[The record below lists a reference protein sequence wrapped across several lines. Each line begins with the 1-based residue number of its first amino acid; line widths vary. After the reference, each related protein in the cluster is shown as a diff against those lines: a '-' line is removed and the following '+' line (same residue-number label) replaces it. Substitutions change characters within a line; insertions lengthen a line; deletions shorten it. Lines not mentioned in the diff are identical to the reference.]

1 MTSRLADRRTGGQED
16 ARASSRVRALLR
28 EFRSNFRWPT
38 KLEWRIARRY
48 LRSRRNSRTASLN
61 TVISTGGVAVG
72 VTALIVVLGVMNGL
86 RDDLRERI
94 LVANPHLRILTYG
107 SGLRLDEWRN
117 VAERIRKYPGVVAAS
132 AEVISQAGITAG
144 QDYGEGVN
152 LLGFDPD
159 TGTKSVTSLPQSI
172 TKGDLSFKTTKP
184 GVDGGVLLGSR
195 LASRLS
201 VYPGDVV
208 TLIPVT
214 QAKVNP
220 ALGIPVPKYW
230 KFEVTGLFDTGMFQY
245 DNQFVVMPR
254 QIAQRFTGLGNA
266 VSGIA
271 VRVSDPDR
279 APEIGAALERQLG
292 YPYRS
297 LDWQT
302 QNSSLFSALQL
313 EKLAMGLIIFFIMV
327 VAAFNIVGTLTM
339 VVTDKTREIGILRAM
354 GLTSPAVGRVF
365 LVQGAVIGVVGTLIG
380 LLLGLSVAYVVDR
393 SGWVRINPAIYF
405 IDHLP
410 VHIEWLDVGV
420 VVLASLAIAL
430 FATIYP
436 SRSAAALTPVEA
448 IRHE

>member
-1 MTSRLADRRTGGQED
+1 VELRRHW
-16 ARASSRVRALLR
+16 R
-28 EFRSNFRWPT
+28 ELKAGMRWPSR
-38 KLEWRIARRY
+38 LEWRIARRY

-94 LVANPHLRILTYG
+94 LVANPHLRVLTFG
-107 SGLRLDEWRN
+107 SGLRLDDWQS
-117 VAERIRKYPGVVAAS
+117 VIAQVRKEPGVIAA
-132 AEVISQAGITAG
+132 APEVISQAGITAG

-152 LLGFDPD
+152 LVGFDPD
-159 TGTKSVTSLPQSI
+159 TGTMSVTSLPGAI
-172 TKGDLSFKTTKP
+172 TKGDLSFKTDKP
-184 GVDGGVLLGSR
+184 GVDGGILLGSR

-208 TLIPVT
+208 TLVPVT
-214 QAKVNP
+214 QAKMNP
-220 ALGIPVPKYW
+220 ALGVAVPRFW

-245 DNQFVVMPR
+245 DNQFVVLSR
-254 QIAQRFTGLGNA
+254 ETAQRFTGLGNA

-271 VRVSDPDR
+271 VRVNDPER
-279 APEIGAALERQLG
+279 APAIGAALEKRLG
-292 YPYRS
+292 YPYRA

-302 QNSSLFSALQL
+302 QNASLFSALQL

-365 LVQGAVIGVVGTLIG
+365 LVQGAVIGGIGTALG
-380 LLLGLSVAYVVDR
+380 LVLGLSVAYIVDR
-393 SGWVRINPAIYF
+393 SGWVRINPAVYF

-410 VHIEWLDVGV
+410 VHIEWLDVAI
-420 VVLASLAIAL
+420 VVLASLAIAVC
-430 FATIYP
+430 ATLYP
-436 SRSAAALTPVEA
+436 SRSAAALTPVDA

>member
-1 MTSRLADRRTGGQED
+1 MT
-16 ARASSRVRALLR
+16 
-28 EFRSNFRWPT
+28 FRWPSR
-38 KLEWRIARRY
+38 LEWRIARRY

-94 LVANPHLRILTYG
+94 LVANPHLRVLTFG
-107 SGLRLDEWRN
+107 SGLRLDDWQS
-117 VAERIRKYPGVVAAS
+117 VIAQVRKEPGVIAA
-132 AEVISQAGITAG
+132 APEVISQAGITAG

-152 LLGFDPD
+152 LVGFDPD
-159 TGTKSVTSLPQSI
+159 TGTMSVTSLPGAI
-172 TKGDLSFKTTKP
+172 TKGDLSFKTDKP
-184 GVDGGVLLGSR
+184 GVDGGILLGSR

-208 TLIPVT
+208 TLVPVT

-220 ALGIPVPKYW
+220 ALGVAVPRFW

-245 DNQFVVMPR
+245 DNQFVVLSR
-254 QIAQRFTGLGNA
+254 ETAQRFTGLGNA

-271 VRVSDPDR
+271 VRVHDPER
-279 APEIGAALERQLG
+279 APAIGAALEKRLG
-292 YPYRS
+292 YPYRA

-302 QNSSLFSALQL
+302 QNASLFSALQL

-365 LVQGAVIGVVGTLIG
+365 LVQGAVIGGVGTALG
-380 LLLGLSVAYVVDR
+380 LVLGLSVAYVVDR
-393 SGWVRINPAIYF
+393 SGWVRINPAVYF

-410 VHIEWLDVGV
+410 VHIEWLDVAV
-420 VVLASLAIAL
+420 VVLASLAIAVC
-430 FATIYP
+430 ATLYP
-436 SRSAAALTPVEA
+436 SRSAAALTPVDA

>member
-1 MTSRLADRRTGGQED
+1 VKAELGRHWRELK
-16 ARASSRVRALLR
+16 ASI
-28 EFRSNFRWPT
+28 RWPSR
-38 KLEWRIARRY
+38 LEWRIARRY

-94 LVANPHLRILTYG
+94 LVANPHLRVLTFG
-107 SGLRLDEWRN
+107 SGLRLDDWQS
-117 VAERIRKYPGVVAAS
+117 VIAQVRKEPGVIAA
-132 AEVISQAGITAG
+132 APEVISQAGITAG

-152 LLGFDPD
+152 LVGFDPD
-159 TGTKSVTSLPQSI
+159 TGTMSVTSLPGAI
-172 TKGDLSFKTTKP
+172 TKGDLSFKTDKP
-184 GVDGGVLLGSR
+184 GVDGGILLGSR

-208 TLIPVT
+208 TLVPVT

-220 ALGIPVPKYW
+220 ALGVAVPRFW

-245 DNQFVVMPR
+245 DNQFVVLSR
-254 QIAQRFTGLGNA
+254 ETAQRFTGLGNA

-271 VRVSDPDR
+271 VRVNDPER
-279 APEIGAALERQLG
+279 APAIGAALEKRLG
-292 YPYRS
+292 YPYRA

-302 QNSSLFSALQL
+302 QNASLFSALQL

-365 LVQGAVIGVVGTLIG
+365 LVQGAVIGGIGTALG
-380 LLLGLSVAYVVDR
+380 LVLGLSVAYIVDR
-393 SGWVRINPAIYF
+393 SGWVRINPAVYF

-410 VHIEWLDVGV
+410 VHIEWLDVAI
-420 VVLASLAIAL
+420 VVLASLAIAVC
-430 FATIYP
+430 ATLYP
-436 SRSAAALTPVEA
+436 SRSAAALTPVDA